1 MTGKVISHN
10 VYWLSN
16 DGDYKSLNDMQETS
30 VQFRVLKGEKIKTE
44 NRWTIQFTNTTNKIA
59 FFIRPQLMVDGEE
72 VLPSYW
78 SGNYFTLAPDEST
91 TVTVS
96 CPVQKLGNGTP
107 LLKVS
112 GWNVIEQEL
121 GLTIKAGIN

>member
-1 MTGKVISHN
+1 

-16 DGDYKSLNDMQETS
+16 DGDYKSLNDMQKTN
-30 VQFRVLKGEKIKTE
+30 VQTKVLIAAKGKSE
-44 NRWTIQFTNTTNKIA
+44 NSWAIQITNTTNKLA

-78 SGNYFTLAPDEST
+78 SGNYFTLAPAETT

-96 CPVQKLGNGTP
+96 CPVQKLGVATP
-107 LLKVS
+107 VLKVS
-112 GWNVIEQEL
+112 GWNVKAQEL
-121 GLTIKAGIN
+121 VLTNKGRN